1 LKISFELFPAKCF
14 DQQFIKISNDSGT
27 ILFEGWISGDGIIM
41 DVNLD
46 FTKSIA
52 KRLDFKVTSDA
63 CILAGDPRS
72 LYFELKNLKI
82 AKI

>member
-1 LKISFELFPAKCF
+1 
-14 DQQFIKISNDSGT
+14 
-27 ILFEGWISGDGIIM
+27 M